1 MRDELKTHK
10 DLDVWNKAMD
20 LAEQLYLL
28 TGRFPKEE
36 QFGLTS
42 QIRRA
47 AVSIASNIA
56 EGAARNSNKE
66 FLQFLYIALG
76 SAAEIETQLLLAKRL
91 KFLKEDNLFVFAH
104 YALRITHYVISSFSF
119 ALHASRITHYGIT
132 HAC

>member
-1 MRDELKTHK
+1 MRDGLKTHK

-36 QFGLTS
+36 QFGLIS
-42 QIRRA
+42 QVRRA

-91 KFLKEDNLFVFAH
+91 KFLKETNLLDEVEAIRKMLLGLIKFLKGKVH
-104 YALRITHYVISSFSF
+104 E
-119 ALHASRITHYGIT
+119 
-132 HAC
+132 